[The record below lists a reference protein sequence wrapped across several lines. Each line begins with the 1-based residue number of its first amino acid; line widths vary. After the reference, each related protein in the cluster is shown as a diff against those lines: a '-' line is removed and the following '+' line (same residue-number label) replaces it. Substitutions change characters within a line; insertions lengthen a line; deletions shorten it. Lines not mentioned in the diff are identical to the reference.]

1 MREVTSEIVINT
13 QSSRVW
19 DILVNLEKYVAWNP
33 FIKEAEGDVK
43 GDALLRVYIAPPDQ
57 KGRTIR
63 PRIGRLVE
71 NSELRLQSRFL
82 LPGIFDTEY
91 IFELVPITHNSIKFV
106 QRAVVSG
113 ILVPFYSSRILPGV
127 KKGFD
132 EMNYAIKQRAEE
144 QMRNIT

>member
-1 MREVTSEIVINT
+1 MREVISEIVINT

-33 FIKEAEGDVK
+33 FIKEAEGEVK
-43 GDALLRVYIAPPDQ
+43 ENAQLRVYIAPPDQ
-57 KGRTIR
+57 KGRTLR
-63 PRIGRLVE
+63 PRITRLVE
-71 NSELRLQSRFL
+71 NSELRLQSRFM

-91 IFELVPITHNSIKFV
+91 VLELVPLTHNSIKLV

-113 ILVPFYSSRILPGV
+113 ILVPFYGRSTLPDV

-132 EMNYAIKQRAEE
+132 EMNYAVKQRAEE
-144 QMRNIT
+144 QVRNTT